1 LAVAALTHPIVRER
15 RWLIAALLFSAAG
28 DFLLAMP
35 WWKPSFVLGSEALAV
50 PIGWADAT
58 SILLITAG
66 LFFTRASVRSATS
79 S

>member
-1 LAVAALTHPIVRER
+1 MADRGPVVLGG
-15 RWLIAALLFSAAG
+15 W

-50 PIGWADAT
+50 PIWWADAT